1 MVFGISLTFITKYE
15 NYCFT
20 ISLLSKAKMIFKI
33 ILLKININKL
43 KCSFGQTLKI
53 KKYCDF
59 TFYQKFAE
67 KLRNYLEIS
76 T

>member
-1 MVFGISLTFITKYE
+1 MVFGISLTFTTKYE

-20 ISLLSKAKMIFKI
+20 ISLLSKVKMILKKI
-33 ILLKININKL
+33 LSKIDINKL
-43 KCSFGQTLKI
+43 KCSFGLILKI